1 MEVTQ
6 FQKRIAIVLLVAH
19 LLMFLVL
26 FVSYWLGGLLPEDLQ
41 DVLKI
46 LIPVNSLYMTALVK
60 FMVATGRTVENPD
73 APKAPLL
80 KVRFS
85 STYRSITWLISTVHI
100 AVLVLVIILNHFK
113 VISFESLMTSVPVVE
128 SLFGAYAGI
137 ILLDLFSTGEKK

>member
-6 FQKRIAIVLLVAH
+6 FQKRIAIVLLIAH

-26 FVSYWLGGLLPEDLQ
+26 FISYWLGGMLPEDLQ

-73 APKAPLL
+73 APKPPVL

-85 STYRSITWLISTVHI
+85 GTYRTITWLISTAHI
-100 AVLVLVIILNHFK
+100 GVLILVIILNHFK
-113 VISFESLMTSVPVVE
+113 VISFESLMTSVPIVE

-137 ILLDLFSTGEKK
+137 ILLDLFNTGEKK